1 MNFQEATKHIQTVDY
16 SFLQDHE
23 EAVLNKMRKTATPA
37 VLKMVDGFLI
47 NYTVY
52 GNKYHTSYVAA
63 MADESGNWADCES
76 KAAIIAF
83 AKQFV
88 VAAEIVKSETN
99 QKLSLTDNE
108 KSFIKMVIN
117 YETAEEQRG
126 DNYSNA
132 GMAEAVSLMG
142 SKHAGAGLL
151 GSLTAKGVGVMDK
164 EDYDIFWLNE
174 DKLDDIFNELKGNK

>member
-37 VLKMVDGFLI
+37 VLKMVDDFLI
-47 NYTVY
+47 NYAVY
-52 GNKYHTSYVAA
+52 GDKYHTSYVAA
-63 MADESGNWADCES
+63 MADESGNWADGRS

-108 KSFIKMVIN
+108 KSFTQI
-117 YETAEEQRG
+117 
-126 DNYSNA
+126 
-132 GMAEAVSLMG
+132 
-142 SKHAGAGLL
+142 
-151 GSLTAKGVGVMDK
+151 
-164 EDYDIFWLNE
+164 
-174 DKLDDIFNELKGNK
+174 GN

>member
-76 KAAIIAF
+76 KSAIIAF

-88 VAAEIVKSETN
+88 VAAEVVKSEIGKN
-99 QKLSLTDNE
+99 PCLTGNE
-108 KSFIKMVIN
+108 KSINGVVKLTNKNRHCGFFITVSHVGKLKYYVELHHDKYDVFSCEFKNLSEAAKSARN
-117 YETAEEQRG
+117 YAAWTESQFEDEIK
-126 DNYSNA
+126 YSSI
-132 GMAEAVSLMG
+132 V
-142 SKHAGAGLL
+142 
-151 GSLTAKGVGVMDK
+151 K
-164 EDYDIFWLNE
+164 E
-174 DKLDDIFNELKGNK
+174 